1 MPHSLLIQVVIAIK
15 LFAVKV
21 DQLVQTEIVLV
32 MESPLI
38 MRVNHQMEVIV
49 LNQLHNAAKL
59 VVEITMYVKPLVLN
73 VREHRRGNINV

>member
-1 MPHSLLIQVVIAIK
+1 MDHL
-15 LFAVKV
+15 VKM
-21 DQLVQTEIVLV
+21 EIVLV

-59 VVEITMYVKPLVLN
+59 VVKITMYVKPLVLHAHE
-73 VREHRRGNINV
+73 VDKGNIMYSEV